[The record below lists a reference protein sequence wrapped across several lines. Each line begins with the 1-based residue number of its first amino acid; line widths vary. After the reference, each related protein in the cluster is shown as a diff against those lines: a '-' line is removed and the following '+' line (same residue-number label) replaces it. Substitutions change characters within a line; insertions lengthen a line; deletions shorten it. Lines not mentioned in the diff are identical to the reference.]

1 MNLVC
6 ITGYLLKDATEA
18 YTTGG
23 ALKLIC
29 EVMIDNGEGL
39 HVPYRCTFND
49 AALILKARP
58 YLTAGR
64 SFIFHASLDGHMYEE
79 RGVQKG
85 WTRYLRVEEAEFP
98 ARKLEKEPAKEPA
111 EAA

>member
-6 ITGYLLKDATEA
+6 ITGYLLKDAAEA
-18 YTTGG
+18 YTTTG

-29 EVMIDNGEGL
+29 EVMIDNGEGQ
-39 HVPYRCTFND
+39 HVPYRCNFNS

-64 SFIFHASLDGHMYEE
+64 SFIFHAALDGHIYEE

-85 WTRYLRVEEAEFP
+85 WVRYLRVHEAEFP
-98 ARKLEKEPAKEPA
+98 ARSNPKSEEKEQ
-111 EAA
+111 AA